1 MSKEVIHLDGTK
13 LEGGGQ
19 LLRLALSLSSIT
31 RTPIHVTDIR
41 GKRGPRSTPN
51 EGGGL
56 KGSHLAAVKW
66 LAHTTNATVEGAEI
80 KSRTLTFRP
89 SEKINIASERNDSAR
104 ASGSAKQRRAAGE
117 IMWQDRYDGPK
128 LVRKES
134 LIPASTPGSIFLVL
148 QALLP
153 YILFSAV
160 LDEPDSQVS
169 ERGEEKPICHR
180 LIIEG
185 GTNVSKSPS
194 YEYVDQVLLPMLYRK
209 VGFPPIKMS
218 MDKRGWTQG
227 RIEVGRVTFDITPL
241 FPGSTLPSFSFT
253 NRGEVTRFYVSILAP
268 DVASQRSIR
277 QISIKEI
284 LKRYPEA
291 EIDFPVDEDSRHLKR
306 LYLHVV
312 AETSEGFRLGRDW
325 MYDRKATASTAL
337 QKNEQL
343 VEKVLDDLDKELAHG
358 GCVDEYMQDQLV
370 VFQALAKGQAEVD
383 CGKEREPSL
392 HTQTARWV
400 AEQVFGI
407 SFDDKGMCDGQEF
420 RVGEKFWERKEKKH
434 ADLAKDIEDLSIPEK
449 NDIG

>member
-19 LLRLALSLSSIT
+19 LLRLALSLSSLTPI
-31 RTPIHVTDIR
+31 PIHVTDIR
-41 GKRGPRSTPN
+41 GKRGPRSTPS

-66 LAHTTNATVEGAEI
+66 LAHTTNATMEGAEI
-80 KSRTLTFRP
+80 KSRMLTFRP
-89 SEKINIASERNDSAR
+89 SKKSISATERTDCMR
-104 ASGSAKQRRAAGE
+104 ASTSAKQQKAAGE
-117 IMWQDRYDGPK
+117 IMWQDRYDGPR

-134 LIPASTPGSIFLVL
+134 LIPASTPGSIFLIL

-153 YILFSAV
+153 YILFSATV
-160 LDEPDSQVS
+160 NEPDPQASKS
-169 ERGEEKPICHR
+169 GEEKPICHR
-180 LIIEG
+180 LVIEG

-194 YEYVDQVLLPMLYRK
+194 YEYVDQVLLPMLCRK

-241 FPGSTLPSFSFT
+241 SPGSTLSSFSFT

-268 DVASQRSIR
+268 DAASQRSIK
-277 QISIKEI
+277 QKSIKEI

-291 EIDFPVDEDSRHLKR
+291 EIDFPVDEDSRHPKR

-325 MYDRKATASTAL
+325 MYDRKATASTAQ
-337 QKNEQL
+337 QKSEQL
-343 VEKVLDDLDKELAHG
+343 VEKVLDDLDKELAQG

-370 VFQALAKGQAEVD
+370 VFQALAKGQAKVD
-383 CGKEREPSL
+383 CGNGREPSL

-400 AEQVFGI
+400 AEQVLGMKFGEN
-407 SFDDKGMCDGQEF
+407 GVCDGQAF
-420 RVGEKFWERKEKKH
+420 RVAEKIGERKEKKQ
-434 ADLAKDIEDLSIPEK
+434 ADHAKDMESL
-449 NDIG
+449 DISGQNEIG

>member
-1 MSKEVIHLDGTK
+1 MTDTTD
-13 LEGGGQ
+13 
-19 LLRLALSLSSIT
+19 LSLY
-31 RTPIHVTDIR
+31 
-41 GKRGPRSTPN
+41 
-51 EGGGL
+51 
-56 KGSHLAAVKW
+56 
-66 LAHTTNATVEGAEI
+66 
-80 KSRTLTFRP
+80 
-89 SEKINIASERNDSAR
+89 
-104 ASGSAKQRRAAGE
+104 AKN
-117 IMWQDRYDGPK
+117 
-128 LVRKES
+128 L

-160 LDEPDSQVS
+160 LDEPYSEVS
-169 ERGEEKPICHR
+169 GSEEQKPIYHR

-194 YEYVDQVLLPMLYRK
+194 YEYIDQVLLPMLHRK
-209 VGFPPIKMS
+209 VGIPPIIMS

-227 RIEVGRVTFDITPL
+227 RTEVGRVTFDITPL
-241 FPGSTLPSFSFT
+241 PPGSTLPSFFFT
-253 NRGEVTRFYVSILAP
+253 NRGEVARFYVSILAP

-277 QISIKEI
+277 QKSIKEI

-291 EIDFPVDEDSRHLKR
+291 EIDFLVEEDSRHPKR

-325 MYDRKATASTAL
+325 MYDRKATASTAK

-370 VFQALAKGQAEVD
+370 VFQALAEGRAEVD
-383 CGKEREPSL
+383 YGKGRWPSL

-400 AEQVFGI
+400 AEQVLGTRFGE
-407 SFDDKGMCDGQEF
+407 KGTCDGQAF
-420 RVGEKFWERKEKKH
+420 RVGEKFWERKGKQT
-434 ADLAKDIEDLSIPEK
+434 DLAKDIKDLSISDK
-449 NDIG
+449 NDMV